1 MSEEVKSIQ
10 EYLDRLREELLGSDP
25 ALVQDALYDA
35 EEYLRNETAQAAA
48 GTDGSPES
56 AAAALQRAVQRFGS
70 PREVAEAYR
79 ETDARVNAA
88 LRHRPPRLPAETFVQ
103 QALRIFVDPRAYGA
117 LLYMFLSLVTGIVY
131 FVWAVTGLSLS
142 LGLSVLIIGIPFAL
156 VFLASI
162 RMFAL
167 LEGRIVESMLGVR
180 MPRRPPFTS
189 AEGSLWSRFKGWLG
203 DRRTWTTLLYM
214 ILKRPLGIFS
224 FTLFTVLASI
234 SLALVA
240 APFVEIF
247 ADLPIV
253 QIRDAQYYAPIW
265 AFPLFWAAGLLDLL
279 LMMHLARA
287 LGRVQGALAK
297 AMLVEG
303 LSASPPATTA
313 VGSPA
318 AG

>member
-10 EYLDRLREELLGSDP
+10 EYLDRLREELLGADP

-35 EEYLRNETAQAAA
+35 EEYLRNETAPAAA
-48 GTDGSPES
+48 GTEGSPES

-79 ETDARVNAA
+79 DTEARVNTA
-88 LRHRPPRLPAETFVQ
+88 LRHRPPRLPAANFVQ
-103 QALRIFVDPRAYGA
+103 QTLRVFVDPRAYGA

-189 AEGSLWSRFKGWLG
+189 SEGSLWSRFKGWLA

-214 ILKRPLGIFS
+214 VLKLPLGIFS

-240 APFVEIF
+240 APFAEIF
-247 ADLPIV
+247 WDLPIV
-253 QIRDAQYYAPIW
+253 QIRDAQYHAPIW

-287 LGRVQGALAK
+287 LGRVQGAIAK

-303 LSASPPATTA
+303 LSTSPPAATA
-313 VGSPA
+313 GRPPA
-318 AG
+318 GG